1 MTLVTCF
8 LWGTGHETAKEQHM
22 TPLLIENTKVADAL
36 VVSLIGTA
44 DMGQVDLLDRQL
56 TQLCAQHPPR
66 VIFDLSRLT
75 FLASISIGA
84 LMRFHNSCKH
94 WKGQMILAGSDDN
107 VLGSLKRARLDK
119 VFFMASS
126 VENALGEVTDQ
137 KPV

>member
-1 MTLVTCF
+1 MRPLTI
-8 LWGTGHETAKEQHM
+8 ETAR
-22 TPLLIENTKVADAL
+22 LADAW

-44 DMGQVDLLDRQL
+44 DMAEVDVLDRHL
-56 TQLCAQHPPR
+56 TKLCAQHPPR

-94 WKGQMILAGSDDN
+94 WKGQMILAGSDEN

-119 VFFMASS
+119 VFVMASS
-126 VENALGEVTDQ
+126 VEQALGGITDQ
-137 KPV
+137 KSA